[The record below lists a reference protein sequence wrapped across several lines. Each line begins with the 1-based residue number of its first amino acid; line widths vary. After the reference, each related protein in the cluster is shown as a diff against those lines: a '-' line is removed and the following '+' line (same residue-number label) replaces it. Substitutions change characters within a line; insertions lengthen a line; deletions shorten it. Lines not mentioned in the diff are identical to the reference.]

1 MGLTM
6 DLIPFKIIFEHYI
19 GKWSEVEDFRYF
31 RSFFGI
37 HPEVACV
44 IMKRYGSEYLNRFNL
59 LIVLHYLKVYPTDVV
74 GSFLFKLSRPTYR
87 KYLWNTINYLNEVMC
102 EIDIENRFNG
112 HVPSIGL
119 FKDIALVVD
128 GTDIPIERP
137 NNKNIDSSLLK
148 WIRRIYYS
156 GREKDNMK
164 SRYSLKYTIAVQ
176 ISTGEICFWM
186 DLALVQ

>member
-1 MGLTM
+1 
-6 DLIPFKIIFEHYI
+6 
-19 GKWSEVEDFRYF
+19 
-31 RSFFGI
+31 
-37 HPEVACV
+37 
-44 IMKRYGSEYLNRFNL
+44 
-59 LIVLHYLKVYPTDVV
+59 
-74 GSFLFKLSRPTYR
+74 
-87 KYLWNTINYLNEVMC
+87 MC

-164 SRYSLKYTIAVQ
+164 SRYSLKYTIVVQ
-176 ISTGEICFWM
+176 ISTLGRFVSWM